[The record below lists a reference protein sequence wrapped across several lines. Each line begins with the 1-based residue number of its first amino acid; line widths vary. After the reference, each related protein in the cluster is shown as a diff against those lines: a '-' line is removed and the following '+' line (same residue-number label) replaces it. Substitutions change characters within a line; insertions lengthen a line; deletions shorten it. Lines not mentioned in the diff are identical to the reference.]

1 MNKWIKIP
9 EKNGDSDFLRLFKH
23 KEFIQLAG
31 VGSDKILKLAAIIF
45 FTLLTLC
52 YALGSLDKLK
62 ERMDNPYTNWVD
74 MPLSRTG
81 DNSYDSLYALQRYFQ
96 DVNQKKRFD
105 LDNITGY
112 VASDAKFIH
121 ATELHKI
128 FPHKGRT
135 IEPGEKLLSAILE
148 SKNVLRTMPMADS
161 VFNSDKACG
170 IIITRASLEGLGYSD
185 WKSVEKIALKFYD
198 DYIYIDVLGVVKDL
212 PDYCD
217 FICTPRFYNL
227 LLNGSIRPHETGVVN
242 EDTTNIM
249 VVTALNGD
257 TKKMTA
263 YAQEHLT
270 DKGFKVLTIKQHP
283 VKLNS
288 AVSHYQYEIIFNHA
302 NKPDEMARKSF
313 FDASNNTI
321 MPSTNW
327 FCIDTKYD
335 VLSRPYWLAFNFNDL
350 GEVREFKS
358 FMASRFRMNI
368 NLAQVEA
375 KDNFKKVTQITFV
388 VCATLFIFGILS
400 IVLFI
405 TNLLRT
411 HLEGIRSNLGTLK
424 AFGLKDGWLQN
435 TYNIIISYFLAF
447 AFTIALIPLI
457 IIVVS
462 SKLILEKP
470 PFDLF
475 NGYIL
480 ASILV
485 IFAVSLYFARKTAGD
500 LVQAT
505 PGDLIYGR

>member
-1 MNKWIKIP
+1 
-9 EKNGDSDFLRLFKH
+9 
-23 KEFIQLAG
+23 
-31 VGSDKILKLAAIIF
+31 
-45 FTLLTLC
+45 
-52 YALGSLDKLK
+52 
-62 ERMDNPYTNWVD
+62 
-74 MPLSRTG
+74 
-81 DNSYDSLYALQRYFQ
+81 
-96 DVNQKKRFD
+96 
-105 LDNITGY
+105 
-112 VASDAKFIH
+112 
-121 ATELHKI
+121 
-128 FPHKGRT
+128 
-135 IEPGEKLLSAILE
+135 
-148 SKNVLRTMPMADS
+148 
-161 VFNSDKACG
+161 
-170 IIITRASLEGLGYSD
+170 
-185 WKSVEKIALKFYD
+185 
-198 DYIYIDVLGVVKDL
+198 
-212 PDYCD
+212 
-217 FICTPRFYNL
+217 
-227 LLNGSIRPHETGVVN
+227 
-242 EDTTNIM
+242 
-249 VVTALNGD
+249 
-257 TKKMTA
+257 
-263 YAQEHLT
+263 LT